1 MAKYDL
7 ISKTALLKHLDMA
20 IECKDCPRNAD
31 KDLYKCV
38 HNPTSERCSCSD
50 IAQICNKI
58 TEFETF
64 ADVQPV
70 DRWTS
75 VKDKLPNKCGYYLVW
90 FSYTC
95 QDVDDEYYCEDFGKA
110 FYFNSIIQEWDVKN
124 IDIAHKPK
132 VLYWQQVIP
141 PTKEA
146 NTK

>member
-1 MAKYDL
+1 M
-7 ISKTALLKHLDMA
+7 TLDEA
-20 IECKDCPRNAD
+20 YRHIKASYINHSHQRNAV
-31 KDLYKCV
+31 LLPQAELIAMECIEKCKQLKREK
-38 HNPTSERCSCSD
+38 NS
-50 IAQICNKI
+50 NMNN
-58 TEFETF
+58 
-64 ADVQPV
+64 
-70 DRWTS
+70 WTS